1 VEKGRVVV
9 EEAIIME
16 LLIMEEVTMVAME
29 EVEEAVTTVE
39 VMVGVVIKFLR
50 RD

>member
-1 VEKGRVVV
+1 MVVL

-16 LLIMEEVTMVAME
+16 LLIMEEVIMVAME